1 MAAMV
6 GSGGS
11 TAAGGAANNTLPA
24 PGAPADYVKLFEAE
38 KDNLEFAEGQY
49 KWIGQDVERRVLE
62 RWGKIQPSSS
72 S

>member
-1 MAAMV
+1 MAAMA
-6 GSGGS
+6 GS
-11 TAAGGAANNTLPA
+11 GGAANNTVPA
-24 PGAPADYVKLFEAE
+24 PGAPVDYVKLFEAE

-49 KWIGQDVERRVLE
+49 KWVGQDVERRVLE